1 MSLTQ
6 FILFQLLFR
15 NMSLVSGR
23 SAGACLLIMFGF
35 MAVVIGLMLVFIIP
49 SFDPIFET
57 ISWVSLYGG
66 ILLLII
72 GLAMIPGVRRE
83 TIKTKSIIE
92 IAAVR
97 KEVTI
102 SEISQETS
110 LDREY
115 VREVL
120 TKYLMSG
127 FLFGYIEDDLFV
139 RDTAGRPRHYG
150 RGRMGFS
157 SSYD

>member
-1 MSLTQ
+1 
-6 FILFQLLFR
+6 
-15 NMSLVSGR
+15 MSLVTGR
-23 SAGACLLIMFGF
+23 SAGACMLIMFGF
-35 MAVVIGLMLVFIIP
+35 MAIVMGLMFTYIFPAI
-49 SFDPIFET
+49 DPIFET

-66 ILLLII
+66 ILLIII
-72 GLAMIPGVRRE
+72 GLGLVPGVRRE

-97 KEVTI
+97 KEVSI
-102 SEISQETS
+102 SELSQETG

>member
-1 MSLTQ
+1 
-6 FILFQLLFR
+6 
-15 NMSLVSGR
+15 MSLVSGR
-23 SAGACLLIMFGF
+23 SAGACMLIMIGF

-49 SFDPIFET
+49 SFDPIIET
-57 ISWVSLYGG
+57 ITWVSLYGG

-102 SEISQETS
+102 SEISQETG